1 MSAQDSTENL
11 TIHHRVKNY
20 ATWRKGYDANEQ
32 NRVSAG
38 LKNGK
43 VFRNPEDE
51 NDVVVIADVANV
63 AKAQTWFNSSDVKA
77 EMQKSGVLGSP
88 SIRFAA

>member
-11 TIHHRVKNY
+11 TIHHRVENY